1 MGTTTAQVTVYTRKG
16 CVACM
21 GTFRALTKAGIDYE
35 AIDTTCNQT
44 LEDELRAIGALQ
56 MPVVVTPIGT
66 WDGFR
71 DDRIRD
77 LRDHLAQQ
85 ASA

>member
-1 MGTTTAQVTVYTRKG
+1 MDSTAKVTVYTRKG

-21 GTFRALTKAGIDYE
+21 ATFRALTKAGIEYE
-35 AIDTTCNQT
+35 PIDTTYNQT
-44 LEDELRAIGALQ
+44 LEDELRAAGAMQ

-77 LRDHLAQQ
+77 LRDHLTQQ
-85 ASA
+85 ISA

>member
-1 MGTTTAQVTVYTRKG
+1 MSTTAKVTVYTRKG

-21 GTFRALTKAGIDYE
+21 ATFRALTKAGISYE

-44 LEDELRAIGALQ
+44 LEDELRAAGALQ
-56 MPVVVTPIGT
+56 MPVVVTPIGR

>member
-1 MGTTTAQVTVYTRKG
+1 METTTAKVTVYTRKG
-16 CVACM
+16 CGACM
-21 GTFRALTKAGIDYE
+21 ATFRALTKAGISYE
-35 AIDTTCNQT
+35 AIDTTCNKT
-44 LEDELRAIGALQ
+44 LEDELRASGALQ
-56 MPVVVTPIGT
+56 MPVVVTPIGR

>member
-1 MGTTTAQVTVYTRKG
+1 MGTTAKVTVYTRKG

-35 AIDTTCNQT
+35 AIDTTCNPA
-44 LEDELRAIGALQ
+44 LEDELRARGALQ
-56 MPVVVTPIGT
+56 MPVVVSPIGT

-77 LRDHLAQQ
+77 LREHLAQQ
-85 ASA
+85 QASA